1 MEIDVAEIDVAVA
14 GLAETGFARES
25 RPAEAGFL
33 LAGFLPAGSLAAEI
47 PAGAGRVR
55 RRAVVPFDAR
65 VPTVISTMP
74 SGTAR

>member
-1 MEIDVAEIDVAVA
+1 MEIVAEIDM
-14 GLAETGFARES
+14 AETGFVRAS
-25 RPAEAGFL
+25 RPAEADR
-33 LAGFLPAGSLAAEI
+33 LA
-47 PAGAGRVR
+47 AGAGRVR

>member
-1 MEIDVAEIDVAVA
+1 MEIDVAEIDMAVA

-33 LAGFLPAGSLAAEI
+33 PAGFFAAEI
-47 PAGAGRVR
+47 PAGADRVR
-55 RRAVVPFDAR
+55 RRAAGRAVVPFDAR
-65 VPTVISTMP
+65 VPTDISTMP